1 MKKRKKKK
9 YDEES
14 DHFYRVVA
22 VRISFFHNLTERSE
36 SVPGIDEK
44 RDEIPKNLSQRRGF
58 GYN

>member
-14 DHFYRVVA
+14 DHFYRV

-44 RDEIPKNLSQRRGF
+44 RDEITKNLSQRRGF